1 MYENFIKPYID
12 KLNKEDI
19 IKFAKNNDVSLENYE
34 LDIIYNYI
42 KNDWKTLIFGNPTSI
57 FDDLKLKLKEKNY
70 NKCVVLYNK
79 YKSKIF

>member
-42 KNDWKTLIFGNPTSI
+42 KNDWKTLIFGNPTPV
-57 FDDLKLKLKEKNY
+57 FTDLKLKLKEETY
-70 NKCVVLYNK
+70 NKCVTLYNK